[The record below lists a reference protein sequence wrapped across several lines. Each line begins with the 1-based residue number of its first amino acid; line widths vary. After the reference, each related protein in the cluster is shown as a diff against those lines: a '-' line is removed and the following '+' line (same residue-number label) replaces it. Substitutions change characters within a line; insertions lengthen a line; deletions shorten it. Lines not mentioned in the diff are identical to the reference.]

1 MRAME
6 RIKCTISYDGTYFS
20 GYQIQQ
26 QKRTVQQEIENVLRK
41 LHKGE
46 VRIHAS
52 GRTDAGV
59 HAYGQV
65 LHFDSPLQIPEE
77 RWVAAL
83 NSLLPDDIAVQH
95 VEKAAPDFH
104 ARFDVTSKEYR
115 YRVLLSKRSNVF
127 LRHYAYYYPYQLNL
141 AAIEAAIPHFIGTHD
156 FTSFCSAKTEIED
169 KVRTIYELEMLQQE
183 EELIFRFVGS
193 GFLYNMVRILVGTL
207 LDIGQNK
214 LQPNDI
220 PVILEKRDRR
230 LAGKTAPGHGL
241 YLWQVNYN
249 N

>member
-1 MRAME
+1 ME
-6 RIKCTISYDGTYFS
+6 RIKCTVSYDGTNFS
-20 GYQIQQ
+20 GYQVQQ
-26 QKRTVQQEIENVLRK
+26 NKRTVQQEIENVLQK

-46 VRIHAS
+46 VVRIHAS
-52 GRTDAGV
+52 GRTDATV

-65 LHFDSPLQIPEE
+65 FHFDSPLRIPEE

-83 NSLLPDDIAVQH
+83 NSLLPDDISVRL

-104 ARFDVTSKEYR
+104 ARFDVVSKEYR
-115 YRVLLSKRSNVF
+115 YRILLSKQKDVF
-127 LRHYAYYYPYQLNL
+127 SRHYAYHCPYKLNL
-141 AAIEAAIPHFIGTHD
+141 RAIEAAIPHFIGTHD

-169 KVRTIYELEMLQQE
+169 KERTIYELEMQQQGD
-183 EELIFRFVGS
+183 ELTFRFVGN
-193 GFLYNMVRILVGTL
+193 GFLYNMVRIIVGTL
-207 LDIGQNK
+207 LDIGQGK
-214 LQPNDI
+214 LQPEDI
-220 PVILEKRDRR
+220 PRILEKRDRR